1 MKPFCLPSPRVL
13 CFALAFFLGGAAVS
27 SKGGEVNP
35 YDALGAVLQPLASAF
50 SSRSEFRGIALELEL
65 EDVTGVPPELIGKRV
80 EMLVQPPDSFLV
92 RVRTEGESWALGRV
106 GQELWFTPGSKLT
119 GVVPLPE
126 KPKKKGAPGIDAMT
140 LPFTPAQLALLPA
153 LFTVKEGAPSEAGR
167 VLYVRLM
174 PELARSLGVEEWS
187 ARLLLRRE
195 DGRLGVLELARP
207 GWRVRVKVARLEVV
221 RSLPPES
228 WFPLPEEEADV
239 VRISGADARRW
250 LEKWERV
257 WKGR

>member
-1 MKPFCLPSPRVL
+1 
-13 CFALAFFLGGAAVS
+13 
-27 SKGGEVNP
+27 VNP
-35 YDALGAVLQPLASAF
+35 YDALGALLQPLVSAF
-50 SSRSEFRGIALELEL
+50 SSRSEHRAIALELEL
-65 EDVTGVPPELIGKRV
+65 EHATGVPPEFFGKRV
-80 EMLVQPPDSFLV
+80 EVLVQPPDSFLV

-106 GQELWFTPGSKLT
+106 GQDIWFAPGSRLT
-119 GVVPLPE
+119 GVVPLPD
-126 KPKKKGAPGIDAMT
+126 KPKKKEQGIAPMV
-140 LPFTPAQLALLPA
+140 LPFTSTQLALLPA

-167 VLYVRLM
+167 VLHVRLM

-195 DGRLGVLELARP
+195 DGRLAALELAGP
-207 GWRVRVKVARLEVV
+207 EWRLRVKVARLEVV

-239 VRISGADARRW
+239 VRLSGATARRW
-250 LEKWERV
+250 LEKWGRV